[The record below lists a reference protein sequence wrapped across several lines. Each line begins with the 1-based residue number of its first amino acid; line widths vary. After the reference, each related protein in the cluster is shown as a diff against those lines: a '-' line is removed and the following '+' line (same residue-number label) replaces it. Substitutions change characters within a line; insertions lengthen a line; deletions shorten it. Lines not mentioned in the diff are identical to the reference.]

1 MPACPVCLGEGSLD
15 LRDQDAWFAE
25 HCSDAELDAMVA
37 RGFVRRAGVLECE
50 ECEGTGVVSRA
61 RALDMAAAARAHVD
75 QAIARVASE
84 QRMELDSGEERR
96 EGR

>member
-1 MPACPVCLGEGSLD
+1 MPACPGCHGEGSLD
-15 LRDQDAWFAE
+15 MRDDDALLGE
-25 HCSDAELDAMVA
+25 LMSDAELARAREAGMVHPC
-37 RGFVRRAGVLECE
+37 GVVECG
-50 ECEGTGVVSRA
+50 ECEGTGVVSAA